1 MLLIADVHAQLK
13 NKKTKGGKKM
23 KNLTKGEM
31 VYRVMMGILIIVA
44 IYVPSISIYLLWALA
59 AGMIISGIIK
69 YCPVC
74 QIINKH

>member
-1 MLLIADVHAQLK
+1 MQ
-13 NKKTKGGKKM
+13 
-23 KNLTKGEM
+23 NLTKGEM

-74 QIINKH
+74 QIINKPTTIEQPKERDEKNG